1 MTGVNGDDGH
11 DRNTP
16 DDRSDRDDRDDRD
29 ETPPPSVALVL
40 GSGGARGYAHIG
52 VIQVLRE
59 AGVDIVAIAG
69 SSMGALVGG
78 LHAAG
83 SLDDYTDWVLDLGQL
98 EVIRLMDVALS
109 GPGAIRGDKVFG
121 RVSEL
126 LGGAHIEEL
135 PIPFT
140 AVAVDLLA
148 RREVWFQEGPVDVA
162 VRASTSIPSFFVP
175 TVLNGRVLVDG
186 GVLNPVPV
194 APVAAARADL
204 IVAVNLAGRTG
215 AGGPPVSETADEVPE
230 GQWST
235 RLRETANRWFD
246 NDLLTA
252 VRRRFGSDTL
262 GAPQPD
268 GAAAE
273 HDDTMVRD
281 DAKARDDA
289 ARDDVRDRGHADD
302 LRAVDV
308 VQSSYEIMQ
317 DALTRHRLAGYAP
330 DLLLTVPKTA
340 ARTLDFHRA
349 GELIELGREIA
360 LTALPELGIGPAQA
374 SP

>member
-1 MTGVNGDDGH
+1 MTGVNGPDLDDRSARD
-11 DRNTP
+11 DRG
-16 DDRSDRDDRDDRD
+16 DRSDRADRE

-204 IVAVNLAGRTG
+204 IVAVNLAGRTD

-246 NDLLTA
+246 HDLLTA

-262 GAPQPD
+262 GARQPD
-268 GAAAE
+268 GAAA
-273 HDDTMVRD
+273 DDD
-281 DAKARDDA
+281 DATARDHTD

-360 LTALPELGIGPAQA
+360 LAALPELGIGPAQA